1 MDSLASENK
10 GKAMKFG
17 VDTGEFETLSDG
29 RIRLPDFRRP
39 IEGPLPYRVEYPYG
53 LPGDSFRSLARD
65 GNATCVA
72 YHRGVDPRK
81 IAPAVRNGNKFR
93 YGPGDQQYE
102 EIKKSME
109 ANGFLG
115 GDGQQIILYVDDFNV
130 KIGEGNHRMR
140 IALEVGLDAVDLQ
153 IRYLKNAD
161 EHFHFIPFDHESG
174 LFKVISE

>member
-1 MDSLASENK
+1 M

-17 VDTGEFETLSDG
+17 VDTGEFED
-29 RIRLPDFRRP
+29 RLESLIKIPDVRRS

-53 LPGDSFRSLARD
+53 LPGDGLRSHARD
-65 GNATCVA
+65 LNATCVA

-81 IAPAVRNGNKFR
+81 IAPVVRNGNKYR

-102 EIKKSME
+102 ELKESMK

-115 GDGQQIILYVDDFNV
+115 GDGQHIILYVDDFNV
-130 KIGEGNHRMR
+130 KIGEGNHRLR
-140 IALEVGLDAVDLQ
+140 IALDVGLEAVDLQ

-161 EHFHFIPFDHESG
+161 EKFHFIPFDHTSG
-174 LFKVISE
+174 LFKVISD